1 MINFEKYTEDTYN
14 HVPRGYQEESRVLM
28 RICDR
33 NNDRASAC
41 VMDGWKLGFERAYR
55 AAKAG
60 KLDFQRQNIT
70 CPSGNGAPTPEPDG
84 GRRKE

>member
-1 MINFEKYTEDTYN
+1 MINFEKYTRDTYK

-41 VMDGWKLGFERAYR
+41 IMDGWKLGFERAYR

-60 KLDFQRQNIT
+60 KLDFQR
-70 CPSGNGAPTPEPDG
+70 
-84 GRRKE
+84 